1 MAARLQ
7 IRERMGASIDSG
19 DDKKSVNVE
28 LNIVPYIDLMSC
40 LTAFLLVVAVWV
52 NLAQITIEPKGKAR
66 GDPPIDQVIPKISV
80 LLQHDTMFIG
90 VSYMQIDPVVL
101 KRPPGGDFDWNG
113 LEAALIALK
122 RDSEFAERADIEVAA
137 ESTATSPLT
146 YDHVIHAMDVAVK
159 VGFTK
164 VELTEPTSLSWR
176 PTL

>member
-7 IRERMGASIDSG
+7 IGERMGASIDSG

-52 NLAQITIEPKGKAR
+52 NLAQITIEPKGKQR
-66 GDPPIDQVIPKISV
+66 STGPPIIVPPKISV
-80 LLQHDTMFIG
+80 LLQSDTMYVG
-90 VSYMQIDPVVL
+90 VSNMPIDPVVM
-101 KRPPGGDFDWNG
+101 KRPPGADFDWDG
-113 LEAALIALK
+113 LERALIALK
-122 RDSEFAERADIEVAA
+122 KDSEFAERTDIEVAA

>member
-1 MAARLQ
+1 MARRVQ
-7 IRERMGASIDSG
+7 IRECMGANLDSG
-19 DDKKSVNVE
+19 DDKKSVNVD

-66 GDPPIDQVIPKISV
+66 DGPPPDVVDPKISV
-80 LLQHDTMFIG
+80 LLQHDTMYVG
-90 VSYMQIDPVVL
+90 VSYMLIDPVVM
-101 KRPPGGDFDWNG
+101 KRPPGGDFDWDG
-113 LEAALIALK
+113 LEAALVALK
-122 RDSEFAERADIEVAA
+122 KHSEFAERDDIEVAA
-137 ESTATSPLT
+137 ESTAVAPLT

-164 VELTEPTSLSWR
+164 PELTEPTSLSWR